1 MHEVEALNEFYSIR
15 EYGQRLQL
23 ALTVFFV
30 FGSYLHFV
38 VRRLTPGWVALAAS
52 APVCLVSLFLPLLFS
67 NTDEELLSRGLCIIA
82 APFLGNLKVFG
93 LCCNR
98 GPLAGTWSWAESLAI
113 YLLPIVPKQEA
124 ASGAKLGALSKDAGS
139 ASSVLKSFLINTA
152 LLACCTY
159 ALSQLQ
165 LPKLVSYYIYC
176 YALYGFL
183 TMAMD
188 GTAALLL
195 ALLHLHIVPAFDKP
209 WRSLSLTEFWG
220 RRWNNIISLSMRAV
234 VYEPILEGRLFKAD
248 PAAAAA
254 AAPPPPPPPP
264 PKPAAAAAVPA
275 SREPAGSMA
284 ADEPVKQGSSS
295 TNGST
300 SSQQQHG
307 HMSLLNKGLATAAI
321 FTISGLEHEWFLFLM
336 LGPGEYH
343 PGYWMA
349 FFLVQVPLMIGEG
362 LLLKQ
367 LKAAGIR
374 LPKLVRIA
382 AWQGVLLVCAY
393 LFWYPPVQVHSQ
405 MAPRAVAAVNRNVQD
420 LVQGLQQLG
429 QQLEL
434 GPLLHLG
441 GGASIA

>member
-1 MHEVEALNEFYSIR
+1 
-15 EYGQRLQL
+15 
-23 ALTVFFV
+23 
-30 FGSYLHFV
+30 
-38 VRRLTPGWVALAAS
+38 
-52 APVCLVSLFLPLLFS
+52 
-67 NTDEELLSRGLCIIA
+67 
-82 APFLGNLKVFG
+82 
-93 LCCNR
+93 
-98 GPLAGTWSWAESLAI
+98 
-113 YLLPIVPKQEA
+113 
-124 ASGAKLGALSKDAGS
+124 
-139 ASSVLKSFLINTA
+139 
-152 LLACCTY
+152 
-159 ALSQLQ
+159 
-165 LPKLVSYYIYC
+165 
-176 YALYGFL
+176 
-183 TMAMD
+183 
-188 GTAALLL
+188 
-195 ALLHLHIVPAFDKP
+195 
-209 WRSLSLTEFWG
+209 
-220 RRWNNIISLSMRAV
+220 
-234 VYEPILEGRLFKAD
+234 
-248 PAAAAA
+248 
-254 AAPPPPPPPP
+254 
-264 PKPAAAAAVPA
+264 
-275 SREPAGSMA
+275 MA

-295 TNGST
+295 TNGSM
-300 SSQQQHG
+300 SGQQQHG
-307 HMSLLNKGLATAAI
+307 HMSLLKKGLATAAI

-405 MAPRAVAAVNRNVQD
+405 MAPRAVAAVNRNVQG